1 MRFTKSTF
9 VISAAIL
16 GAGLISSG
24 DLIGSV
30 QAKELKLA
38 YFMSP
43 KHHMNRNAFQP
54 FADHVKKESG
64 GDLTVKMFPAG
75 QLGKGPVAQYKR
87 AIEGVADITFIIQ
100 GYTATIFPRTVLLNA
115 PGVGKSAEEIT
126 KKAWSIFDDHLAVEY
141 TKIKLLGLWANSPTS
156 LITKKKINSIAD
168 LKGLKVRTPPG
179 DFAGALY
186 KSWGAVPVALPI
198 SKTFNSFNT
207 GVVNAVAVGASALYS
222 PWNLSG
228 PGTHV
233 LDNIPGLGSSF
244 GMVMNQNTWN
254 GLSASQKAAI
264 NSIAGIKFSMLG
276 ASSFGND
283 DRKGLVRA
291 KKGEGVTFS
300 DVPESATSAF
310 QAGVKKV
317 VDNVIADLESKG
329 VKDAREIYTKLS
341 K

>member
-1 MRFTKSTF
+1 MKLLKSKIF
-9 VISAAIL
+9 VSAAIF
-16 GAGLISSG
+16 GAGLFSSG
-24 DLIGSV
+24 DVITSV

-43 KHHMNRNAFQP
+43 KHHMNRNAFTP
-54 FADHVKKESG
+54 FAQHVKKESG
-64 GDLTVKMFPAG
+64 GDLTVKLFPAG

-126 KKAWSIFDDHLAVEY
+126 KKAWAIFDDHLAVEY
-141 TKIKLLGLWANSPTS
+141 KKVKLLGLWANSPTS

-186 KSWGAVPVALPI
+186 ASWGAVPVALPI

-207 GVVNAVAVGASALYS
+207 GVVNAVAVGAAALYS
-222 PWNLSG
+222 PWNLGG

-233 LDNIPGLGSSF
+233 LDNVPGLGSAF
-244 GMVMNQNTWN
+244 GMIMNPKTWD
-254 GLSASQKAAI
+254 GLNSKQKAAV
-264 NSIAGIKFSMLG
+264 NSIAGTKFSMMG

-291 KKGEGVTFS
+291 KAGEGVTFS
-300 DVPESATSAF
+300 DVPESATGAF
-310 QAGVKKV
+310 QAGVKTV
-317 VDNVIADLESKG
+317 VDKVIADLQSRG
-329 VKDAREIYTKLS
+329 ISDAREIYTKLS